1 MNEIKFAC
9 PHCQQ
14 HIACDEGYCG
24 HQIAC
29 PACAGGMIVP
39 GHTAFGFGATSSV
52 SLAVPVATRVSRQAG
67 RSTSNDPDV
76 WTEKEWDRHV
86 AESERHGFS
95 GLQPPWGKTRDWLVF
110 WVVLVAPTIAAIFLW
125 MGVDTNMGAEN
136 MLAGNPDAGTRRV
149 LVVSVILSIAAGFFC
164 GFWLARRY
172 SQDAGTRVMVGLL
185 LSVKIAFFS
194 FICCFFGC
202 VVAPLLY
209 LR

>member
-24 HQIAC
+24 HPIAC
-29 PACAGGMIVP
+29 PACQGAMVVP
-39 GHTAFGFGATSSV
+39 KLAAFGFGATTAL
-52 SLAVPVATRVSRQAG
+52 SLAVPVATLVPRPE
-67 RSTSNDPDV
+67 SNDPDV
-76 WTEKEWDRHV
+76 WTEKEWNRHV
-86 AESERHGFS
+86 AESERDTFS
-95 GLQPPWGKTRDWLVF
+95 GLQPPWGKTREWLVF
-110 WVVLVAPTIAAIFLW
+110 WVVLVAPTVAAIFLW
-125 MGVDTNMGAEN
+125 MGVDTNMGAES
-136 MLAGNPDAGTRRV
+136 MLAGNPDAATRRV
-149 LVVSVILSIAAGFFC
+149 LVVSVILSIAAGLFC

-202 VVAPLLY
+202 VVAPILY